1 MEFVLIEPDLQT
13 RADVINGYTYDS
25 DGLYVYLFLQ
35 INNVYGVGPLVLT
48 LMAKI
53 HGIIL

>member
-1 MEFVLIEPDLQT
+1 MAIHMILTVAVKQM
-13 RADVINGYTYDS
+13 A
-25 DGLYVYLFLQ
+25 LQ